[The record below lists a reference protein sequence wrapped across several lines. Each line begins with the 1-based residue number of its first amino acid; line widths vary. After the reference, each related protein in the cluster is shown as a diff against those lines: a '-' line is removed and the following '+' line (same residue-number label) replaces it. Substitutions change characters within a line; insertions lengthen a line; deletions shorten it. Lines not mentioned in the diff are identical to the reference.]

1 MQKQKQIEL
10 LEDKVKELE
19 EETQE
24 LTIINNN
31 LIRVNEEHRK
41 LNGELREEIDRLNK
55 SLEEQRHFYLKKIEK
70 LENHKRGM
78 LAELF
83 KVNDRIDKAIEYIEN
98 GILDNKINEVD
109 WDYDECYFSDMPA
122 ERIKPLIDILKGEEK
137 DGIMDKKSR

>member
-1 MQKQKQIEL
+1 MIKQKQIEL
-10 LEDKVKELE
+10 LENEIKEL
-19 EETQE
+19 TGE
-24 LTIINNN
+24 LMESTIIISN
-31 LIRVNEEHRK
+31 LRTINEEHRK
-41 LNGELREEIDRLNK
+41 LNGELREEIK
-55 SLEEQRHFYLKKIEK
+55 K

-83 KVNDRIDKAIEYIEN
+83 KANDRIDKAIEYIEN